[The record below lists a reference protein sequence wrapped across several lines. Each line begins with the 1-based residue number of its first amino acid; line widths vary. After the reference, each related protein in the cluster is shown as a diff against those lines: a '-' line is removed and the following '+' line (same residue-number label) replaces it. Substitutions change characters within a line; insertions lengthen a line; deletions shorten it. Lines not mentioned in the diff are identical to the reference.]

1 MDIAVALL
9 KKYAGRDK
17 IMRTVCYTSL
27 MLTGPMRG
35 KIARDLTVLAKQIST
50 ARMITR
56 LFEDMPSWVTTQG
69 YGIGEHERDQVIRI
83 LSIIGNAATQLFLP
97 VEHLVWACDSQIV
110 PCSSRPWAVTTIV
123 LWLISLVSNIVKSIR
138 LLVVIQYKQINLVKR
153 KRLESPGRSD
163 GSSVEFRRQF
173 AILSEQRRK
182 ELLDLV
188 KNVADAVM
196 AINWLPAGI
205 LWGGKLSPAKNAV
218 FGTLSSV
225 IGLYTLV
232 QEEKNTQSWE
242 KQL

>member
-1 MDIAVALL
+1 M
-9 KKYAGRDK
+9 
-17 IMRTVCYTSL
+17 
-27 MLTGPMRG
+27 
-35 KIARDLTVLAKQIST
+35 ST
-50 ARMITR
+50 
-56 LFEDMPSWVTTQG
+56 D
-69 YGIGEHERDQVIRI
+69 
-83 LSIIGNAATQLFLP
+83 
-97 VEHLVWACDSQIV
+97 
-110 PCSSRPWAVTTIV
+110 
-123 LWLISLVSNIVKSIR
+123 IVKFTFPGGIPPAKFSVPDLRCCVATTSATCLIHDA
-138 LLVVIQYKQINLVKR
+138 LVYVAPSVDQQLVF
-153 KRLESPGRSD
+153 SSD

-173 AILSEQRRK
+173 AILSEQRRE

-242 KQL
+242 KQH